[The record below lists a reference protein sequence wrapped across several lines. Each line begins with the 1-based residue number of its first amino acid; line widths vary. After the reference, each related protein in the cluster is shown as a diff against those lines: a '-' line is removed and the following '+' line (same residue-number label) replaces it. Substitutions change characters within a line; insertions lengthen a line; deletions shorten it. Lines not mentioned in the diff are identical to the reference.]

1 MDKLYLTEYLLSLDK
16 KLIERGK
23 INLIDADT
31 GCGKTTFIFGQDGLI
46 FNTSAF
52 TDTRYVFLINLNRV
66 LYVCDTQ
73 TLKDE
78 IINDNKHIVDILELK
93 RNKSYKEAAEFDFE
107 RLIKNNGK
115 VKVCT
120 YALLGI
126 LMGDEY
132 QKKQIINNFDLIIF
146 DEAHKL
152 IEYSQKYD
160 TLTNTI
166 YTNVIKNFKEIAKN
180 SLFICLTA
188 TPYLLDRQINRMDDY
203 VKEIYSYVLFA
214 SDHEKLRRY
223 EVGNVS
229 YCNNIMNYIKDLC
242 IGYDKYR
249 YEIKE
254 KKILIYTK
262 TIKKQKKIKEM
273 LCKAGYKA
281 EYLCSKD
288 KLETTE
294 QKNLRKYLIEKKE
307 YPSELEILIIN
318 DAYDTGW
325 NLKSSD
331 VLIVLADSTNL
342 TTIKQVRGRIR
353 AHINWLV
360 SVSREKEDDIIS
372 FTLPERFI
380 NVKLTSKIKHEL
392 IEIYGTIH
400 QNNKCNWQTFKEDL
414 VENGYGVKTTKN
426 GSYIFSLNE
435 DSEQKNASEMIAESN
450 IQEEID
456 VKILCE
462 YIESIIG
469 IKLFTDEDKKT
480 LIKLSE
486 SYTSKG
492 EIPKTKST
500 VNRKLEQLKLPYII
514 ESNKSNGRRYW
525 IIRKK

>member
-1 MDKLYLTEYLLSLDK
+1 MEKLYLTEYLLSLDTK
-16 KLIERGK
+16 IIERGK

-31 GCGKTTFIFGQDGLI
+31 GCGKTTFIFGKDGVI

-52 TDTRYVFLINLNRV
+52 VDTRYGFSINLNRV
-66 LYVCDTQ
+66 LYVCDTNM
-73 TLKDE
+73 LKDE
-78 IINDNKHIVDILELK
+78 IITDNEKFVDILELK
-93 RNKSYKEAAEFDFE
+93 ANKSYKEAEFDLQ
-107 RLIKNNGK
+107 RLILNNGK
-115 VKVCT
+115 IKVCT
-120 YALLGI
+120 YRLLGI
-126 LMGDEY
+126 LMGNEY
-132 QKKQIINNFDLIIF
+132 QRNQIYNSFDLIIF

-152 IEYSQKYD
+152 VDYSKKFD
-160 TLTNTI
+160 TVTDTT
-166 YTNVIKNFKEIAKN
+166 YTNVINNLSSIAKR
-180 SLFICLTA
+180 SLFLCLTA
-188 TPYLLDRQINRMDDY
+188 TPYLINREIDKMGDD
-203 VKEIYSYVLFA
+203 VKEIYSYVLSA
-214 SDHEKLRRY
+214 SAHEKLRRY
-223 EVGNVS
+223 EVRNAWH
-229 YCNNIMNYIKDLC
+229 CNDIMNYIKYLC
-242 IGYDKYR
+242 IGYENYR
-249 YEIKE
+249 YKIKE
-254 KKILIYTK
+254 NKILIYTK
-262 TIKKQKKIKEM
+262 TINKQKKIKEM

-353 AHINWLV
+353 ADINCLV
-360 SVSREKEDDIIS
+360 SISREKKDALS

-380 NVKLTSKIKHEL
+380 KVKLTGEIKHEL
-392 IEIYGTIH
+392 IETYGTIH
-400 QNNKCNWQTFKEDL
+400 KNNKCNWQTFKRDL
-414 VENGYGVKTTKN
+414 DRNGYGVKTTKN

-492 EIPKTKST
+492 EIPKTKSI